1 MQTSY
6 IRDVTVNYV
15 FLTQN
20 KLDKYGKLSLQIE
33 FGKDRVQELSQY
45 GNMKVLA
52 NGNFGINLSTNP
64 RKVSGEAK
72 SIAIIDL
79 NKQPVTAIV
88 GNGSKVDLKVF
99 TYKHERATNGQKTA
113 PMAMLVKELKEYV
126 QEDINDFDILPADAQ
141 TNTSQADF

>member
-64 RKVSGEAK
+64 RKVSGEPK

-79 NKQPVTAIV
+79 NKKPVTAIV

-113 PMAMLVKELKEYV
+113 PMAMLVKELKEYI
-126 QEDINDFDILPADAQ
+126 QEDINDFDILPTDTQA
-141 TNTSQADF
+141 NTSQSDF